1 MSGPKKPKPKPKP
14 QAKPTVKPFSGG
26 GGHGDPDKKKR

>member
-1 MSGPKKPKPKPKP
+1 MASTKKPKPKPKP

-26 GGHGDPDKKKR
+26 GGHGDPDKK